1 MKGTRTGHRVFVIIA
16 AVAAMLL
23 VLPMSVFCI
32 SLDAYKARVDAALL
46 RAFELE
52 RILRLGEIDD
62 PRKMLFIAPTR
73 SEFPAAERI
82 EWAGGSVETSHEWL
96 LARVNELESAS
107 DVETSLPIIVGIR
120 EHLSAI
126 AFKLEEMQTG
136 VESGRTKDEDK
147 QKLSEILQLE
157 EYQKPE
163 QAEESAFQ
171 RALRNLLEWFM
182 DLWPK
187 PQPSSP
193 QTVTGFGSIAQGLQI
208 VLILILVGL
217 LIFLIYKLISVFFPS
232 LKRRTKRTKPKK
244 RIILGEEIGEDEVA
258 SDLFGEAERLA
269 QAGDIRGAIRKGYI
283 ALLCDLSDR
292 RIIGLARHKTNRDY
306 LRDVRSRRELHPR
319 MKSVTDTFERHWYG
333 AEKSEREDWTH
344 FSEGCREAIRSA

>member
-1 MKGTRTGHRVFVIIA
+1 MKRLSIGHRIFVSIA
-16 AVAAMLL
+16 AAAAMLL
-23 VLPMSVFCI
+23 VLPLSALGVP
-32 SLDAYKARVDAALL
+32 LDTYKARVDAALL
-46 RAFELE
+46 RAFDFE
-52 RILRLGEIDD
+52 RVLRSDEIDD

-73 SEFPAAERI
+73 REFPAAERI
-82 EWAGGSVETSHEWL
+82 EWAGGSVEASHEWL
-96 LARVNELESAS
+96 LARVNELENAS
-107 DVETSLPIIVGIR
+107 DVETSLPIIIAIR
-120 EHLSAI
+120 EHLSSI
-126 AFKLEEMQTG
+126 AFKLEEIQTS
-136 VESGRTKDEDK
+136 VETGRTKDEDK
-147 QKLSEILQLE
+147 QKLSEILRRE

-171 RALRNLLEWFM
+171 RALRNLVEWFM

-187 PQPSSP
+187 PQPASP
-193 QTVTGFGSIAQGLQI
+193 QTVTGFGSVAQGLQI
-208 VLILILVGL
+208 VLVLILIGLV
-217 LIFLIYKLISVFFPS
+217 IFLIYKLISFFFPR

-292 RIIGLARHKTNRDY
+292 RIIGLARYKTNRDY
-306 LRDVRSRRELHPR
+306 VRDVRSRRELHPR

-333 AEKSEREDWTH
+333 PEQSESEDWKH